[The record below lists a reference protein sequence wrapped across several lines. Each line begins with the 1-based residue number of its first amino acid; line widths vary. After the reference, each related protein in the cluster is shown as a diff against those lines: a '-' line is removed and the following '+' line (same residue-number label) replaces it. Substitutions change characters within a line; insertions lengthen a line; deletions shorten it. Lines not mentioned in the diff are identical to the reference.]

1 MALKNLDYFLNLAP
15 ASCYSHGKPLRS
27 SYDEVGDVL
36 YIHFKDSEPATD
48 SELTDDDI
56 ILRYAG
62 DEVIG
67 ITVLHASKR

>member
-15 ASCYSHGKPLRS
+15 VSCYSHGKPLRS

-36 YIHFKDSEPATD
+36 YIHFKEPEPATD
-48 SELTDDDI
+48 SELTADDI